1 MCIIVKF
8 YSALQTLTITQFLK
22 YIYFFLQDYFI
33 IEVSKH
39 IDNKMLVSGFWLFFQ
54 TNVQYEHRAM

>member
-8 YSALQTLTITQFLK
+8 YCALQILTITQFLK
-22 YIYFFLQDYFI
+22 YIYFLQDYII

-39 IDNKMLVSGFWLFFQ
+39 IDNKMLVSDFLLFFQ
-54 TNVQYEHRAM
+54 MNVQYEHMAM